1 MTEPTRPASPA
12 PALPVSLTVDEARAL
27 KTNDPRARLIDV
39 RTPGEFA
46 SLHIPGSYNVPLNLL
61 REHRADLAADH
72 SDPVVLVCRSGMR
85 AEEARKLVDAAGLTG
100 ISVLQGGVT
109 AWQAA
114 GAPVEKGRGTWS
126 MERQVRFTA
135 GAIVLASVLAGLA
148 FPPLTW
154 IAAFIGAGLVFAA
167 VTDTCAMA
175 RVLGLLPWNRAA
187 SCDAGAMLTALT
199 GPASGSGGEAQ

>member
-1 MTEPTRPASPA
+1 MNESIPSAHSA
-12 PALPVSLTVDEARAL
+12 ALTVDELRAL
-27 KTNDPRARLIDV
+27 RENDPRVRLIDV

-46 SLHIPGSYNVPLNLL
+46 SVHIPGSYNVPLNLL
-61 REHRADLAADH
+61 QEHRNELTADH

-85 AEEARKLVDAAGLTG
+85 ADEARKLVDAAGLTG

-109 AWQAA
+109 AWETA

-135 GAIVLASVLAGLA
+135 GAIVLVSVLAGLA

-154 IAAFIGAGLVFAA
+154 IAAIIGAGLVFAA
-167 VTDTCAMA
+167 VTDTCGMA
-175 RVLGLLPWNRAA
+175 RVLALMPWNRAV
-187 SCDAGAMLTALT
+187 SCDSGTMLTALT
-199 GPASGSGGEAQ
+199 GPAAGGSR

>member
-1 MTEPTRPASPA
+1 MTEPTRSTA
-12 PALPVSLTVDEARAL
+12 PALPASLTVDEVRAL
-27 KTNDPRARLIDV
+27 KTDDPRTRLIDV

-61 REHRADLAADH
+61 REHRADLTADH
-72 SDPVVLVCRSGMR
+72 GDPVVLVCRSGMR
-85 AEEARKLVDAAGLTG
+85 AEEARKLVDTAGRTG

-109 AWQAA
+109 AWRAA

-135 GAIVLASVLAGLA
+135 GAIVLVSVLAGLA
-148 FPPLTW
+148 YPPLTW
-154 IAAFIGAGLVFAA
+154 IAAIIGAGLVFAA

-175 RVLGLLPWNRAA
+175 RVLGLLPWNRTAP
-187 SCDAGAMLTALT
+187 CDSEAVLTALT
-199 GPASGSGGEAQ
+199 GPASGSGGEAR